1 MISLEGGC
9 LEDIFRNRNIWRVQL
24 LTSIR
29 DITSFDLGQTYLVA
43 TYYILTS
50 NITDDASVVK
60 TEQANQK
67 YLQCIINQVSLPL
80 CFTLNMLKWQQN

>member
-1 MISLEGGC
+1 M
-9 LEDIFRNRNIWRVQL
+9 QL

-67 YLQCIINQVSLPL
+67 HLQCIINQVSLPL
-80 CFTLNMLKWQQN
+80 CFTLTMLKWQHN